1 MQHYQ
6 PNKPQKAIIIGA
18 SSGMG
23 RELAKVMAAHDYVV
37 GVAAPQEELL
47 ASLRNEIPSPTYSCV
62 LDVCNDNARDK
73 LNSLI
78 NQMGGVD
85 IIVICAGIGPQN
97 PDLLFSLDKQTIDVD
112 VTGFSAMTTTSMHH
126 FITQKHGHL
135 VVISSIAGIRGNDTA
150 PAYNASKAFI
160 SNYLQGLRKKITREN
175 LNIDITD
182 IKPGFVD
189 TVMANTYEKPFWMI
203 SAHKAAHYIFCGIIH
218 KKKIVYVAPRWRLVA
233 WALYLAPDWIYNRLE
248 L

>member
-1 MQHYQ
+1 MKDIQLK
-6 PNKPQKAIIIGA
+6 NPQKVIIIGA

-23 RELAKVMAAHDYVV
+23 RELAKFMASRGYII

-47 ASLRNEIPSPTYSCV
+47 TSLHNELPSPAYSCI
-62 LDVCNDNARDK
+62 LDVREDNACNK

-85 IIVICAGIGPQN
+85 IIIMCAGIGPRN
-97 PDLLFSLDKQTIDVD
+97 PDLLFAIDKQTIDVN
-112 VTGFSAMTTTSMHH
+112 VTGFCAMATTSMHH
-126 FITQKHGHL
+126 FIAQKHGHL

-160 SNYLQGLRKKITREN
+160 SNYLQGLRKKIAHEN
-175 LNIDITD
+175 LAIDITD

-189 TVMANTYEKPFWMI
+189 TAMAKTYTKPFWMI
-203 SAHKAAHYIFCGIIH
+203 SAHEAARHIFNGIIR
-218 KKKIVYVAPRWRLVA
+218 KKKIVYVSPRWRLVA
-233 WALYLAPDWIYNRLE
+233 WALYLAPDWIYNRFE
-248 L
+248 